1 MKYLLLLLLPILIG
15 CNTTAYKGV
24 NYTKSYSYNEIQE
37 IIQENNIYEIQENID
52 MFYREQEISDEIK
65 ENAVVPLVIEI
76 IINP

>member
-1 MKYLLLLLLPILIG
+1 
-15 CNTTAYKGV
+15 
-24 NYTKSYSYNEIQE
+24 
-37 IIQENNIYEIQENID
+37 